1 MAGLVFISHDTPDGR
16 TGARNRAIISAHTLG
31 LNRKLKNNAG
41 SSADDKART
50 LTIMARKKPQD
61 QRKRKLG
68 TCIMGSEGQ
77 ALSTAAGT
85 SKRATD
91 GVTLRVDAMQKS
103 DELFVIP
110 TASIGPIIRGQDGE
124 DVQSIGR
131 WYFLNQLHGAHASS
145 FCHAQSYWTNGLWE
159 MARTNKPLFAGIA
172 ALAAYRDVALAT
184 TYPES
189 SYIELKGRT
198 MFHVGRNLSERH
210 TKTDPL
216 TMVAIA
222 LLAYMDI
229 RDAQFDTARLHLLAV
244 RNLVDISEMT
254 ANAWLACSWVDL
266 RYALLTGQ
274 PPILPYYIPPPFRRN
289 YSCCVSAN
297 FQTVQRASSN
307 VANCPKT
314 DYLDHHTSFDIFNRL
329 HALCLCSDQLENS
342 KCPPF
347 GQIYDL
353 EYALRVIHSG
363 ISKGELQCHTT
374 AAAELIIL
382 AAQLHVWMACRFWT
396 PQRQESHLALVSRAS
411 SVLDAF
417 SGILVRWTE
426 LASVDSLLW
435 IVFTMVATMRIYGDT
450 KLMRMLHHLH
460 STLTTL
466 GIYGHEEFSAKL
478 NEWPWIGDWH
488 PVQIVHVWAM
498 LTEHFDDFA
507 VSVPST
513 HDIAVPTGK
522 PPQRLF
528 LGGLEYFNSL

>member
-1 MAGLVFISHDTPDGR
+1 
-16 TGARNRAIISAHTLG
+16 
-31 LNRKLKNNAG
+31 
-41 SSADDKART
+41 
-50 LTIMARKKPQD
+50 
-61 QRKRKLG
+61 
-68 TCIMGSEGQ
+68 
-77 ALSTAAGT
+77 
-85 SKRATD
+85 
-91 GVTLRVDAMQKS
+91 
-103 DELFVIP
+103 
-110 TASIGPIIRGQDGE
+110 
-124 DVQSIGR
+124 
-131 WYFLNQLHGAHASS
+131 
-145 FCHAQSYWTNGLWE
+145 
-159 MARTNKPLFAGIA
+159 
-172 ALAAYRDVALAT
+172 
-184 TYPES
+184 
-189 SYIELKGRT
+189 
-198 MFHVGRNLSERH
+198 
-210 TKTDPL
+210 
-216 TMVAIA
+216 
-222 LLAYMDI
+222 MDI

-254 ANAWLACSWVDL
+254 ANAWLACCWVDL

-297 FQTVQRASSN
+297 FQTVQRASGN

-466 GIYGHEEFSAKL
+466 GIYGHDEFSAKL

-507 VSVPST
+507 VSVPSA

>member
-31 LNRKLKNNAG
+31 RNRKLKDNAG

-68 TCIMGSEGQ
+68 TCFPGSEGQ
-77 ALSTAAGT
+77 ALSTAADT
-85 SKRATD
+85 SEWATD
-91 GVTLRVDAMQKS
+91 GATLHVDAVQISEGLLVM
-103 DELFVIP
+103 P
-110 TASIGPIIRGQDGE
+110 TAPIGPIIRGQDGE

-172 ALAAYRDVALAT
+172 ALAAYREVALART
-184 TYPES
+184 CSES

-198 MFHVGRNLSERH
+198 IFHVSKNLSRRH
-210 TKTDPL
+210 TKADPL

-229 RDAQFDTARLHLLAV
+229 CDAQFDTARLHLLAV
-244 RNLVDISEMT
+244 RNLVDIGEMT
-254 ANAWLACSWVDL
+254 ANAWLACNWVDL

-274 PPILPYYIPPPFRRN
+274 PPILPYYVPPPFRRN
-289 YSCCVSAN
+289 HSCCVSVN
-297 FQTVQRASSN
+297 LQTVQRASSN

-314 DYLDHHTSFDIFNRL
+314 EYLDHHTSFDIFNKL
-329 HALCLCSDQLENS
+329 HALCLCSDQLESS

-353 EYALRVIHSG
+353 EYALRVTQSG

-374 AAAELIIL
+374 AAAELVIL

-396 PQRQESHLALVSRAS
+396 PQRQESHLAFVSRAS

-426 LASVDSLLW
+426 LASMDSLLW
-435 IVFTMVATMRIYGDT
+435 IIFTMVATMRIYGDA
-450 KLMRMLHHLH
+450 KLMRMLDHLH
-460 STLTTL
+460 STLKTL
-466 GIYGHEEFSAKL
+466 GIYCHEEFSAKL

-498 LTEHFDDFA
+498 LTEHFDDLA
-507 VSVPST
+507 VLLPSA

>member
-103 DELFVIP
+103 DELFMIP

-435 IVFTMVATMRIYGDT
+435 TVFTMVATMRIYGDT

>member
-103 DELFVIP
+103 DELFMIP

-450 KLMRMLHHLH
+450 KLVRMLHHLH
-460 STLTTL
+460 LTLTTL

>member
-274 PPILPYYIPPPFRRN
+274 PPILPCYIPPPFRRN

-466 GIYGHEEFSAKL
+466 GIYGHEEFCAKL

-507 VSVPST
+507 VSVPSA